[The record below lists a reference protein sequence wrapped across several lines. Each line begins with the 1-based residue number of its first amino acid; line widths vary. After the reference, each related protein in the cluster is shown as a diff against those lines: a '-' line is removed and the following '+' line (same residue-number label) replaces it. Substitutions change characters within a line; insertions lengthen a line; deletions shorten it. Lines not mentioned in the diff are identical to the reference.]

1 MADYVIAAPGAWPA
15 AGVVLPL
22 GCGPTIGEPRPV
34 EGGEAAGGPLGEDSL
49 AEPDAVL
56 HCSPLLSSL
65 LCNVPSSL
73 QVAGL
78 GGTIANHIDTVWV
91 MIVLILIFNMQ
102 LGFILLEAGA
112 VRKKNIMNILFKN
125 LVDMFI
131 STLAFWFIGF
141 KWSVSAHGG
150 VIGAGS
156 NFTLGFEKDDFV
168 TWLTGL
174 FFCNT
179 ASTIVSGSLAER
191 VLLDTYVFF
200 TMTMCTVIYPVMA
213 SWVWGDGWLA

>member
-1 MADYVIAAPGAWPA
+1 MADYVIAAPGTWPA
-15 AGVVLPL
+15 AAGTPPP
-22 GCGPTIGEPRPV
+22 CGPTGGQPLDAG
-34 EGGEAAGGPLGEDSL
+34 GGEAAGVPLGADSL
-49 AEPDAVL
+49 AAPDAL
-56 HCSPLLSSL
+56 GACEPLLSGL
-65 LCNVPSSL
+65 ACNQPTAG
-73 QVAGL
+73 QVSAL
-78 GGTIANHIDTVWV
+78 GDILANHIDTVWV
-91 MIVLILIFNMQ
+91 MIVLVLIFNMQ

-112 VRKKNIMNILFKN
+112 VRRKNIMNILFKN

-213 SWVWGDGWLA
+213 SWVWGEGWLS

>member
-1 MADYVIAAPGAWPA
+1 MADYAIAAPGTWPPA
-15 AGVVLPL
+15 AGTPPL
-22 GCGPTIGEPRPV
+22 CGPTGGQPLYAGE
-34 EGGEAAGGPLGEDSL
+34 GEAAGVPLGEDGL
-49 AEPDAVL
+49 AEPDAL
-56 HCSPLLSSL
+56 GACEPLL
-65 LCNVPSSL
+65 
-73 QVAGL
+73 AGL
-78 GGTIANHIDTVWV
+78 ACNQPTAGQVSALGDILANHIDTVWV
-91 MIVLILIFNMQ
+91 MIVLVLIFNMQ

-213 SWVWGDGWLA
+213 SWVWGDGWLS